1 MMIRLTKLS
10 YMTKLFA
17 SLAIA
22 MNIAYSPAFNQLIPA
37 IAAETP
43 PVSAEAKQLIER
55 LTGQWQL
62 TPPVN
67 STEAFN
73 FIFTA
78 DGKLYLVITSQKS
91 ALALEY
97 QVNTT
102 TNGQTYLDVL
112 QGGFASR
119 TTVEF
124 SHKGQLILQQL
135 VIPAAFQYSSP
146 NTGGFFLTNALFL
159 NRISNDTT
167 LPKDVKVA
175 DPIRVS
181 PVRQSEA
188 KTYVGSMNRAQQAFF
203 LEKNYFA
210 GNLAVLELGIQS
222 ETANY
227 KYQTVVLNSTKAVQN
242 IGLAKNDGLISFT
255 GLVYSVEPSK
265 TAAEPSKPLEPYTV
279 AILCESIKPTRQMPP
294 KFILTPV
301 PECPSGYKQLN

>member
-1 MMIRLTKLS
+1 MSKLNYVTKV
-10 YMTKLFA
+10 FA
-17 SLAIA
+17 SFAIA
-22 MNIAYSPAFNQLIPA
+22 ISINIAYSVTAKYLISAA

-62 TPPVN
+62 ASSVS
-67 STEAFN
+67 STEALN
-73 FIFTA
+73 FIFTV
-78 DGKLYLVITSQKS
+78 DGKLYIVSPSQKS

-97 QVNTT
+97 QVNTS
-102 TNGQTYLDVL
+102 NGQTYLDVL

-119 TTVEF
+119 TIVDF
-124 SHKGQLILQQL
+124 SQKGQLILQQL

-146 NTGGFFLTNALFL
+146 ITGGFFLTNALFL

-167 LPKDVKVA
+167 LPKDVEVA
-175 DPIRVS
+175 APQTSVN

-188 KTYVGSMNRAQQAFF
+188 RTYVGSMNRAQQAFF

-242 IGLAKNDGLISFT
+242 IALTKNDGLLSYT
-255 GLVYSVEPSK
+255 GLVYVIEPSK
-265 TAAEPSKPLEPYTV
+265 TAVEPSNPLEPYTV

-294 KFILTPV
+294 KFVLKPL